1 MKNWLLIDLILIFL
15 FVLFDFLGY
24 QMLSEWL
31 FIPVFFISVGIII
44 TVLFKKRHGYVPYF
58 RYTVKFTDSPL
69 IKPKE
74 SPNPPKGIQ
83 ILEVNV
89 KNKEWLILS
98 KLSKEEIQKSIEIY
112 LDKNQDNTEVN
123 PKIIISRYIHAAFG
137 AL

>member
-1 MKNWLLIDLILIFL
+1 
-15 FVLFDFLGY
+15 
-24 QMLSEWL
+24 
-31 FIPVFFISVGIII
+31 
-44 TVLFKKRHGYVPYF
+44 
-58 RYTVKFTDSPL
+58 L

-98 KLSKEEIQKSIEIY
+98 KSSKEETQKPIEIY
-112 LDKNQDNTEVN
+112 LDKNQENTEVN
-123 PKIIISRYIHAAFG
+123 PKIIISPYIHAAFS